1 MNRTYSEE
9 NGLYWITIN
18 PMKIANEDE
27 EMVKNQEIFQD
38 LPSTGPCDGEMVILK
53 KKTNTFQMTIQI
65 TSPLKNLTLTNFFK
79 KSDLEVPPLTHT

>member
-27 EMVKNQEIFQD
+27 EMVKNQETFQD
-38 LPSTGPCDGEMVILK
+38 LPSTGPCDGDTKIEDFCASWEDECISDD
-53 KKTNTFQMTIQI
+53 NNF
-65 TSPLKNLTLTNFFK
+65 TSEE
-79 KSDLEVPPLTHT
+79 SDSDDELF

>member
-27 EMVKNQEIFQD
+27 EMVKNQETFQD
-38 LPSTGPCDGEMVILK
+38 SPSAGPCDGDTEKEDEYISDDNS
-53 KKTNTFQMTIQI
+53 NTY
-65 TSPLKNLTLTNFFK
+65 K
-79 KSDLEVPPLTHT
+79 

>member
-38 LPSTGPCDGEMVILK
+38 LPSTGSEIR
-53 KKTNTFQMTIQI
+53 IQ
-65 TSPLKNLTLTNFFK
+65 TLI
-79 KSDLEVPPLTHT
+79 H